1 KQVTKVVT
9 SLSAPAVI
17 SQNNNK
23 ITNTTK
29 NEHAFST
36 QVINNVDIVPM
47 LKYWWQKASNNDKE
61 TFLLFINTKKEVK

>member
-1 KQVTKVVT
+1 MLDERKQEVALELETLNDYELAKQTTKVVT

-29 NEHAFST
+29 N
-36 QVINNVDIVPM
+36 N
-47 LKYWWQKASNNDKE
+47 KE
-61 TFLLFINTKKEVK
+61 SFLLFINTKEEVK

>member
-1 KQVTKVVT
+1 MLDERKQEVALELETLNDYELAKQATKVVT

-29 NEHAFST
+29 N
-36 QVINNVDIVPM
+36 N
-47 LKYWWQKASNNDKE
+47 KE
-61 TFLLFINTKKEVK
+61 SFLLFINTKEEVK